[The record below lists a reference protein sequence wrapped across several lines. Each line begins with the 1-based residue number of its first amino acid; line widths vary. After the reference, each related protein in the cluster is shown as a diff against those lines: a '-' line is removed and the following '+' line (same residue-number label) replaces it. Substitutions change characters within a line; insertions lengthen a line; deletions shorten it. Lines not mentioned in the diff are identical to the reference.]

1 MKVPRFFER
10 ILSRLTIKNKLIVFL
25 VPFILF
31 SYFCMLF
38 SVYFVFFEYTQ
49 EIVTYQADVS
59 VQQKMQLLDAA
70 LEKIQTEMEVFM
82 FSDDIQEKLRIDR
95 SELSK
100 EEAADL
106 ESDISRNMHSII
118 INYNTSIQSICVV
131 NQYDD
136 FYLWKMDSSVSSNY
150 YENRLQELQEA
161 AKSRKGEAF
170 YSYGELDHGVVT
182 ISREILDLQYDQP
195 LATIMVDF
203 DLNTISSILTP
214 ETYES
219 ADPCFALLEKPS
231 TVIYNSSSLTSRE
244 LADLPEDDGSV
255 IMGSNSYRIRHLESE
270 YCDWQI
276 ISLVNERQLYWFV
289 WMGSFFQAGI
299 ILLSI
304 IIVLVLIYFVSNS
317 ISSQF
322 SSFMYQISQTNTV
335 KPALVK
341 VDSQDEFQK
350 LAKVYNDMSQR
361 IEHLINTVYS
371 KELLRKEAEIQ
382 AFQAQIN
389 PHFLY
394 NTLDCINGLVE
405 LNQPEA
411 IKKTVTSLAS
421 IMRMSIKGK
430 EILTLRENLHFVE
443 QYMYIERTRYQ
454 NKILF
459 LCEIPESML
468 DYLVPKLILQPLL
481 ENAVIH
487 GISEV
492 LGQGMIGLFGEEEE
506 DAILLHVKDNGKG
519 FPEEVIHDLE
529 QPQGD
534 ALCRPQNHIGLRNIQ
549 ARIQLMYGTEYGLQI
564 RNLSKGGSCVTVRLP
579 KILKEE
585 NTSENSDSR
594 R

>member
-1 MKVPRFFER
+1 MKTPRFFER
-10 ILSRLTIKNKLIVFL
+10 TLSRLMIKNKLIVFL
-25 VPFILF
+25 VPFILL
-31 SYFCMLF
+31 SYLCMLF
-38 SVYFVFFEYTQ
+38 SVYFIFFEYTQ

-95 SELSK
+95 SRLSK
-100 EEAADL
+100 QEAADL

-136 FYLWKMDSSVSSNY
+136 FYLWKMDNSVSSDY
-150 YENRLQELQEA
+150 YENRLEILK
-161 AKSRKGEAF
+161 KSTLGKQGEPT
-170 YSYGELDHGVVT
+170 YTYEELDRGIVT
-182 ISREILDLQYDQP
+182 ISREILDLRYDQP

-203 DLNTISSILTP
+203 DLDTISSILTP
-214 ETYES
+214 ETSES
-219 ADPCFALLEKPS
+219 ADPCFALIQAPN
-231 TVIYNSSSLTSRE
+231 TIIYNSSSLTSGE
-244 LADLPEDDGSV
+244 LKNLPETDGSV

-299 ILLSI
+299 ILVSI
-304 IIVLVLIYFVSNS
+304 IIVLALIYCVSNS

-335 KPALVK
+335 KPALIK

-350 LAKVYNDMSQR
+350 LAQVYNDMSQR
-361 IEHLINTVYS
+361 IEHLINTIYS

-430 EILTLRENLHFVE
+430 EILTLRENLQFVE

-487 GISEV
+487 GVSEV

-506 DAILLHVKDNGKG
+506 HAILLHVKDNGRG

-549 ARIQLMYGTEYGLQI
+549 SRIQLMYGTEYGLQI

-585 NTSENSDSR
+585 KTSENSDCR
-594 R
+594 

>member
-1 MKVPRFFER
+1 MKAPHFFEKT
-10 ILSRLTIKNKLIVFL
+10 LNRLMIKNKMIVFL
-25 VPFILF
+25 VPFILL
-31 SYFCMLF
+31 SYLCMLF
-38 SVYFVFFEYTQ
+38 SVYFVFFKYTQ
-49 EIVTYQADVS
+49 DIVTYQADVS

-95 SELSK
+95 GTLSE

-118 INYNTSIQSICVV
+118 INYNISIQSICVV

-136 FYLWKMDSSVSSNY
+136 FYLWKMDSSVSSDY
-150 YENRLQELQEA
+150 YEQRLQKLRETA
-161 AKSRKGEAF
+161 DSRQGEPV
-170 YSYGELDHGVVT
+170 YSYEALDRGVVT
-182 ISREILDLQYDQP
+182 VSREILDLFYDRP

-203 DLNTISSILTP
+203 DLDSIATILAP
-214 ETYES
+214 ETPES
-219 ADPCFALLEKPS
+219 ADPCFALMQGSS
-231 TVIYNSSSLTSRE
+231 TVIYNSSALTSGE
-244 LADLPEDDGSV
+244 LAHLPDTDGSV
-255 IMGSNSYRIRHLESE
+255 ILGSDSYLIRHLESE
-270 YCDWQI
+270 YCDWNI
-276 ISLVNERQLYWFV
+276 ISLVNERHLYWFV
-289 WMGSFFQAGI
+289 WLGFFFQSGL
-299 ILLSI
+299 ILVSI
-304 IIVLVLIYFVSNS
+304 VIVLALIYCVSNS

-361 IEHLINTVYS
+361 IEHLIDTVYS

-405 LNQPEA
+405 LKQPEA

-430 EILTLRENLHFVE
+430 EILTLRENLQFVE

-459 LCEIPESML
+459 LCEIPESMM

-487 GISEV
+487 GVSEV

-506 DAILLHVKDNGKG
+506 NAILLHVKDNGKG
-519 FPEEVIHDLE
+519 FSEEVIQQLE

-534 ALCRPQNHIGLRNIQ
+534 AICRPQNHIGLRNIQ
-549 ARIQLMYGTEYGLQI
+549 ARIQLMYGTGYGVRI
-564 RNLSKGGSCVTVRLP
+564 RNLPKGGSCVTVRLP

-585 NTSENSDSR
+585 SIGENSHC
-594 R
+594 